1 MYSMTGYGQARV
13 DCPYGNFH
21 VEISS
26 VNHKFR
32 DISVKLPYE
41 LAILEWK
48 IRKLI
53 EKKVKRGKV
62 NVFVRW
68 EKKKQDRRIEVDTE
82 LAGKYLTALRR
93 AARELHLKDG
103 VKIETF
109 ADFCQLIGNFPEIVR
124 IKESEAKS
132 TTLWPFV
139 EEGVVKALIS
149 LLTMRER
156 EGDVTEKAIWKSLS
170 VIEKKLKSIRKMT
183 CSAARNYARRFHKKV
198 RELGVEF
205 DEHLFAG
212 EIAVIVQRM
221 DIEEEVVRLSGLLGE
236 FSEAIGKKEEVGRKL
251 DFLIQEMNRETN
263 TVGSKS
269 DSLDIS
275 KKVIDIKTEL
285 QRMREQVQN
294 IE

>member
-13 DCPYGNFH
+13 KCPYGNFH
-21 VEISS
+21 VVVSS

-41 LAILEWK
+41 LTVLEWK
-48 IRKLI
+48 TRKLI
-53 EKKVKRGKV
+53 EKEVKRGKI

-68 EKKKQDRRIEVDTE
+68 EDKKLNKKVEVDTK
-82 LAGKYLTALRR
+82 LAEKYLSALRQI
-93 AARELHLKDG
+93 ARELHLKDEM
-103 VKIETF
+103 KIKTF

-124 IKESEAKS
+124 IKESEVKS

-139 EEGVVKALIS
+139 DEGVVRALR
-149 LLTMRER
+149 LFLEMRGR
-156 EGDVTEKAIWKSLS
+156 EGDVTEKALRKSLS

-183 CSAARNYARRFHKKV
+183 CSVARNYARHFREKV
-198 RELGVEF
+198 RELDVEF
-205 DEHLFAG
+205 DERLFAS

-251 DFLIQEMNRETN
+251 DFFIQEMNRETN